1 MILFCIAIMII
12 VLSVSLL
19 VYAFSVD
26 SPEIAGISDC
36 CTIASFIFSIPV
48 AITESQHFLDW
59 PAVLPIATGV
69 YILLHISDVKIHMS
83 ALLSDAKEK
92 ILIERGI
99 K

>member
-1 MILFCIAIMII
+1 MILFWIAIMII
-12 VLSVSLL
+12 MLSMSLL

-36 CTIASFIFSIPV
+36 CTIASFIFSIV

-69 YILLHISDVKIHMS
+69 YILSHILDVKIHMS

-92 ILIERGI
+92 ILIKRGV